1 MFAPHMARPEGL
13 WKAPNG
19 LVLCLFTGVWNQAR
33 GQAVLEALFAYQN
46 RLPKASIRA
55 KTQPAF
61 NFLLCMFNGFA
72 IARPL
77 CGWIKVNL
85 LGVGFTLKCLASGGA
100 TGRGVGVCRN
110 WGTTTRMGSISR
122 YIFRTTFGAFVVVLV
137 SLTAVIWVT
146 QALRDIDLMTN
157 QSQNILVFVGI
168 TGLIIP
174 LLVLVIAPIALLIA
188 VAHVLNKLSTD
199 SEIIVMNASGMSPWF
214 LFRAFMSVAIVVSL
228 LVTAISAYFAP
239 KGLRML
245 RDWLTEVRANVVS
258 TIVQPGRFTQIENGV
273 TIHIRER
280 RSNGQLIGIFLDDRR
295 NPADRITVVSES
307 GELLDNDN
315 GTYLI
320 LQKGILQRQQASERD
335 PAMVVFDRNAY
346 DLSQFA
352 GGPQSVKYS
361 IRERYLWQLLFPDPK
376 DQFYIEQPGQ
386 FRAELHD
393 RLIAPLYPLAFV
405 VIAFAYLGAPRTTRQ
420 SRTLSMI
427 GAIGGVALLRL
438 IGFAATVLG
447 ATMPWM
453 LWLQYVAIAAAFALG
468 LYVIRRGLIL
478 EPPAFLTN
486 WLAALTE
493 RITQRF
499 ATP

>member
-1 MFAPHMARPEGL
+1 
-13 WKAPNG
+13 
-19 LVLCLFTGVWNQAR
+19 
-33 GQAVLEALFAYQN
+33 
-46 RLPKASIRA
+46 
-55 KTQPAF
+55 
-61 NFLLCMFNGFA
+61 
-72 IARPL
+72 
-77 CGWIKVNL
+77 
-85 LGVGFTLKCLASGGA
+85 
-100 TGRGVGVCRN
+100 
-110 WGTTTRMGSISR
+110 MGSISR

-146 QALRDIDLMTN
+146 QALRDIDLMT
-157 QSQNILVFVGI
+157 SQGQTILVFVGI

-188 VAHVLNKLSTD
+188 VAHVLNKMSSD
-199 SEIIVMNASGMSPWF
+199 SEIIVMNASGMPPWL
-214 LFRAFMSVAIVVSL
+214 LFRSFLTVALVVSL
-228 LVTAISAYFAP
+228 FVAAISAYFAP

-258 TIVQPGRFTQIENGV
+258 TIVQPGHFTSIESGV

-280 RSNGQLIGIFLDDRR
+280 GRNGQLLGIFLDDRR
-295 NPADRITVVSES
+295 NPAERITVLAEA

-315 GTYLI
+315 GTFLI
-320 LQKGILQRQQASERD
+320 LQTGLMQRYDLKERD
-335 PAMVVFDRNAY
+335 PAMVKFDRYAF

-352 GGPQSVKYS
+352 GGAQAVNYS
-361 IRERYLWQLLFPDPK
+361 IRERYLWQLMFPDPK
-376 DQFYIEQPGQ
+376 DKFYIEQPGQ

-405 VIAFAYLGAPRTTRQ
+405 VIAFAYLGAPRTNRQ
-420 SRTLSMI
+420 SRTMSMV

-438 IGFAATVLG
+438 IGFVSTVFG

-453 LWLQYVAIAAAFALG
+453 LSLQYLAMIAAFAG
-468 LYVIRRGLIL
+468 GFFVIRRGLIL
-478 EPPAFLTN
+478 EPPAFLMN

>member
-1 MFAPHMARPEGL
+1 MPE
-13 WKAPNG
+13 
-19 LVLCLFTGVWNQAR
+19 R
-33 GQAVLEALFAYQN
+33 
-46 RLPKASIRA
+46 
-55 KTQPAF
+55 
-61 NFLLCMFNGFA
+61 
-72 IARPL
+72 
-77 CGWIKVNL
+77 
-85 LGVGFTLKCLASGGA
+85 
-100 TGRGVGVCRN
+100 
-110 WGTTTRMGSISR
+110 GTTPRMGSISQ
-122 YIFRTTFGAFVVVLV
+122 YIFRTTFGAFMVVLV

-157 QSQNILVFVGI
+157 QGQNILVFVGI

-174 LLVLVIAPIALLIA
+174 LLILVIAPIALLIA
-188 VAHVLNKLSTD
+188 AAHVLNKLSTD

-214 LFRAFMSVAIVVSL
+214 LFRAFMSAAIVVSL
-228 LVTAISAYFAP
+228 IVCVVSAYFAP

-258 TIVQPGRFTQIENGV
+258 TIVQPGRFTSIENGV

-280 RSNGQLIGIFLDDRR
+280 RNNGQLLGIFLDDRR
-295 NPADRITVVSES
+295 NPNERITVVSEF
-307 GELLDNDN
+307 GDLLDNDN
-315 GTYLI
+315 GTFLI
-320 LQKGILQRQQASERD
+320 LQKGIVQRHELKERD
-335 PAMVVFDRNAY
+335 PAMVVFDRYAF

-352 GGPQSVKYS
+352 GGPQAVKYS

-393 RLIAPLYPLAFV
+393 RLVAPLYPIAFM

-420 SRTLSMI
+420 SRTLSMV

-438 IGFAATVLG
+438 IGFTSTVFGATV
-447 ATMPWM
+447 PWM
-453 LWLQYVAIAAAFALG
+453 LSLQYVAIVIAFAFG
-468 LYVIRRGLIL
+468 IIVIRRGLIL

-486 WLAALTE
+486 WYAALTE
-493 RITQRF
+493 RLSRRL